1 MKVGLTWDIYDL
13 SWFLTESGIDMSW
26 EVDSEM
32 GLTAAMKYQ
41 SQLDL
46 KAYGLFVVPS

>member
-1 MKVGLTWDIYDL
+1 
-13 SWFLTESGIDMSW
+13 
-26 EVDSEM
+26 M

-46 KAYGLFVVPS
+46 KAYGLFVVPSRGQILVQRAKYK